1 MKHNT
6 LEPSEQDESLAPL
19 FLSQKGSCQ
28 YINTRWSIW
37 IYIYIPQQICDTH
50 FSGCIIH
57 GCLQFRTICCQ
68 LVMFRSLDA
77 GQYNPP
83 WTLGFFLM
91 LNIIDWPRLTLQ
103 QKNKTKYTNGHLHF
117 RLLIQSRDFIMGPL
131 SWSCQPQKEATATI
145 LGRCLIPFPQC
156 QICILNIT
164 STWYI
169 YIHMYIYI
177 YTQRKPWKL
186 LEMGGTRWSFYG
198 RINDD
203 ERDHHF
209 RIFAAESDVSGLGS
223 L

>member
-91 LNIIDWPRLTLQ
+91 LNIIDWPCLTLQ
-103 QKNKTKYTNGHLHF
+103 QKTKRNIPMATYTSDFWSKVGTSSWALWAEAVNHKRR
-117 RLLIQSRDFIMGPL
+117 RL
-131 SWSCQPQKEATATI
+131 QPFWA
-145 LGRCLIPFPQC
+145 G
-156 QICILNIT
+156 
-164 STWYI
+164 
-169 YIHMYIYI
+169 
-177 YTQRKPWKL
+177 
-186 LEMGGTRWSFYG
+186 
-198 RINDD
+198 
-203 ERDHHF
+203 
-209 RIFAAESDVSGLGS
+209 V
-223 L
+223 